1 MKLHGL
7 KLMVVGLVAVFP
19 GVAAANYPMLMA
31 INPVAVQ
38 VGKTSEC
45 EIVARYNLHGAY
57 KIFVTG
63 TGVTGEVDPPAPVN
77 PGGKLAAEKPNVEKL
92 KVRFK
97 VTPDALLGVR
107 DVRIA
112 TPQGVSTLGQLVVVR
127 DPVIRE
133 APGDNNSMK
142 TAQAITLPATVCG
155 TIEKNEDVDFYKFK
169 AEAGTALTFHVRCH
183 RLAEKIHDLQTIAD
197 PIVILRNSAGT
208 ILASND
214 NFFAADPLLHYAFT
228 KTGEYFLEIR
238 DVRYGGDAYW
248 NYSIEINDQPFV
260 INVYPSRV
268 TPGVPTRVRM
278 VGFNLPADPTCTVT
292 LPKDTP
298 DGLAWALLPL
308 SNGHASN
315 AAPVIVSRLPEI
327 LESVGDHSTMEKA
340 QSIPVPSGISGCIE
354 KEGEIDCYAFE
365 AKVGEK
371 FTFEVIAQRHQ
382 SELDSILRI
391 RNLKGELLAENDDYA
406 DGLGRV
412 QGTGGVFPDSKIA
425 GWAAPADGRFIL
437 EIRDVHRRGA
447 PGFVY
452 YLKVDKSQPHFQ
464 LDLDSDKTLLAP
476 GIASVIFA
484 RVYREE
490 GFEGEVQLA
499 IDGLPPGV
507 TATCGRILTNGT
519 DGCILLKAAPDA
531 AVGATNVRITGKA
544 NQVAKDGKR
553 TELNVAARPLQ
564 EFYSPGGGR
573 GRFPVEMHTVSV
585 GEPMDLR
592 GVKISPTAL
601 VLKPGESKKVEVT
614 IDRSPGFKA
623 NVTLDTIYQHLSSVY
638 GNSMP
643 AGVTIDEKASQT
655 LLIGDQVKGS
665 IFLKA
670 APDAKPVKEQVI
682 PIMAHVSINFAIKA
696 TYCGDPLLVT
706 VSP

>member
-1 MKLHGL
+1 MKIVRVT
-7 KLMVVGLVAVFP
+7 LMVVGLAAVYP
-19 GVAAANYPMLMA
+19 AVAAANYPMLMA

-45 EIVARYNLHGAY
+45 EIVARYNLQGAY

-63 TGVTGEVDPPAPVN
+63 TGVTGEVDPPAPAK
-77 PGGKLAAEKPNVEKL
+77 PGDKPPVKKPNIEKL

-97 VTPDALLGVR
+97 VAPDALLGVR

-133 APGDNNSMK
+133 APGDNDSLK
-142 TAQAITLPATVCG
+142 TAQVITVPATVCG

-169 AEAGTALTFHVRCH
+169 AEAGMAMTFHVRCH

-197 PIVILRNSAGT
+197 PILILRNSAGS

-214 NFFAADPLLHYAFT
+214 NFFAADPLLHYLFT
-228 KTGEYFLEIR
+228 KAGEYFLEIR

-260 INVYPSRV
+260 TNVYPSRV

-298 DGLAWALLPL
+298 DGLTWALLPL
-308 SNGHASN
+308 TSGHTTN
-315 AAPVIVSRLPEI
+315 AAPLIASRLPEV
-327 LESVGDHSTMEKA
+327 LEVTGDHSNAEKA
-340 QSIPVPSGISGCIE
+340 QSISVPSGISGCLE
-354 KEGEIDCYAFE
+354 KEGEVDCYAFE
-365 AKVGEK
+365 AKAGEK

-391 RNLKGELLAENDDYA
+391 RNLMGDLLTENDDYA
-406 DGLGRV
+406 DGLGRT
-412 QGTGGVFPDSKIA
+412 QGTGGVFPDSKIV
-425 GWAAPADGRFIL
+425 GWAAPAEGRFFL
-437 EIRDVHRRGA
+437 EIRDVHRRGG

-452 YLKVDKSQPHFQ
+452 FIKAEKSQPHFQ
-464 LDLDSDKTLLAP
+464 LDLDTDKTLLAP

-490 GFEGEVQLA
+490 GFDSEVKLA
-499 IDGLPPGV
+499 IDGLPAGV
-507 TATCGRILTNGT
+507 TATCGRILANGT
-519 DGCILLKAAPDA
+519 DGCIILKAGPDA
-531 AVGATNVRITGKA
+531 AVGAANVHVWGKA
-544 NQVAKDGKR
+544 INVEKDGKR
-553 TELNVAARPLQ
+553 IESNVTARPLQ

-573 GRFPVEMHTVSV
+573 GRFPVEMHTVSLS
-585 GEPMDLR
+585 EPMDLR
-592 GVKISPTAL
+592 GVKISPIAL

-614 IDRSPGFKA
+614 IERSPGFKA
-623 NVTLDTIYQHLSSVY
+623 NVTLDTIYQHLSRVY

-643 AGVTIDEKASQT
+643 AGVTIDDKASQT
-655 LLIGDQVKGS
+655 LLIGDQTKGS
-665 IFLKA
+665 IVFKA
-670 APDAKPVKEQVI
+670 APDAKPVKEQVV